1 MTVHSRA
8 WSVLYF
14 LLHHLNLADR
24 WVQINTDN
32 LFWGKFS
39 VSVQSVSTTL
49 TLDLEN
55 IGGVQ
60 REGEEGISSVT
71 SVDFRRVFFYAWLNI
86 CTSFTTVVQQAAAL
100 NGTGGTLWTVS
111 LSLPLPCSE
120 TFASQG
126 SSQGMQPAL
135 VSPACPSTACF
146 APCNPQLSLFS
157 AHVHMQVLP
166 TLSKTRSKATPLTA
180 KKIGKP
186 HSTSLGRH
194 SGLRASLLWSL
205 AW

>member
-1 MTVHSRA
+1 MTVPSRA

-24 WVQINTDN
+24 WLQINTDN

-39 VSVQSVSTTL
+39 VSIQSSVSTTL

-71 SVDFRRVFFYAWLNI
+71 SVDFRRFFFYAWLNI
-86 CTSFTTVVQQAAAL
+86 CTSLIAVVQQAAAL

-111 LSLPLPCSE
+111 FSLPLPCSE
-120 TFASQG
+120 TFASEAAAKEC
-126 SSQGMQPAL
+126 SQLWFHLPAQAQPAL
-135 VSPACPSTACF
+135 PPATLISPSL
-146 APCNPQLSLFS
+146 QLMSIRRYS
-157 AHVHMQVLP
+157 P
-166 TLSKTRSKATPLTA
+166 LSVRQGA
-180 KKIGKP
+180 KQP
-186 HSTSLGRH
+186 HWPPRK
-194 SGLRASLLWSL
+194 
-205 AW
+205 

>member
-1 MTVHSRA
+1 MTVHWWA

-14 LLHHLNLADR
+14 LLYHLNLADR

-32 LFWGKFS
+32 LFGGKFS
-39 VSVQSVSTTL
+39 VSIHISTTL

-55 IGGVQ
+55 TGGVQ
-60 REGEEGISSVT
+60 REGEEGISFVT

-86 CTSFTTVVQQAAAL
+86 CTSFTTVVQQAAVL
-100 NGTGGTLWTVS
+100 NRTQGTVWTVPF
-111 LSLPLPCSE
+111 SLPLPCPE
-120 TFASQG
+120 AFASRG
-126 SSQGMQPAL
+126 SGQGMLPAL
-135 VSPACPSTACF
+135 VSPACLSTACF
-146 APCNPQLSLFS
+146 APCNPHLSLF
-157 AHVHMQVLP
+157 AAPVHTQVLP
-166 TLSKTRSKATPLTA
+166 TLSETRSKATPLTA

-186 HSTSLGRH
+186 HSTPLGRH

>member
-39 VSVQSVSTTL
+39 VSVQSVTTTL

-111 LSLPLPCSE
+111 LSLPLPRQQPRNA
-120 TFASQG
+120 ASSG
-126 SSQGMQPAL
+126 FTCLPKHSLLCPLQPSAL
-135 VSPACPSTACF
+135 P
-146 APCNPQLSLFS
+146 LFS
-157 AHVHMQVLP
+157 SCPYAG
-166 TLSKTRSKATPLTA
+166 T
-180 KKIGKP
+180 P
-186 HSTSLGRH
+186 HSQ
-194 SGLRASLLWSL
+194 
-205 AW
+205 